1 MNDNNNNTSF
11 TCSGDC
17 LRCSVQQRIYCSSQ
31 MSRNAISML
40 DAILTSQ
47 KSILERFEAM
57 ERANRDEDNKI
68 INPISGTPSEGLNE
82 PYLDNAQ

>member
-1 MNDNNNNTSF
+1 
-11 TCSGDC
+11 
-17 LRCSVQQRIYCSSQ
+17 
-31 MSRNAISML
+31 ML